1 MQQRHKDHNRYFNEQ
16 AECMRRYVIPYIEQ
30 QRPVTADMRVL
41 EIGCGEAGNL
51 LPFLDMGCEC
61 VGIDIDQPK
70 IDVGKTRFADHPH
83 ADRMHL
89 ICNDIYKVRPE
100 DLGEFDLIVLRD
112 VIEHIPHQEQFMH
125 NMKRFMNART
135 IVFFGFPVWCNP
147 FGGHQQVCR
156 NRVLSHL
163 PWMHLLPRP
172 LYKGLLR
179 LGHEPQGTID
189 GLMDVKTTGMS
200 IHHFERILKDE
211 HFRVLQHT
219 HSLINPNY
227 QIKFGLRPRVIPRL
241 LQIPYLSDFYTTAMY
256 YLVSLQA

>member
-1 MQQRHKDHNRYFNEQ
+1 MQERHKDHNRYFNEQ

-30 QRPVTADMRVL
+30 QRPVTPTMRVL

-70 IDVGKTRFADHPH
+70 IDVGKIRFADHPNS
-83 ADRMHL
+83 ARMHL

-125 NMKRFMNART
+125 NMKRFMNDRT

-147 FGGHQQVCR
+147 FGGHQQICR

-163 PWMHLLPRP
+163 PWMTFSRARSTADYSVSVTSPKALSTDSWTSRPRASAFTVSSV
-172 LYKGLLR
+172 YCA
-179 LGHEPQGTID
+179 
-189 GLMDVKTTGMS
+189 MS
-200 IHHFERILKDE
+200 ISMCCSTPTISSTPTTK
-211 HFRVLQHT
+211 
-219 HSLINPNY
+219 SS
-227 QIKFGLRPRVIPRL
+227 
-241 LQIPYLSDFYTTAMY
+241 SDFVPVSYPACYRFRTFPTSTPQPCTT
-256 YLVSLQA
+256 S

>member
-1 MQQRHKDHNRYFNEQ
+1 
-16 AECMRRYVIPYIEQ
+16 MRRYVIPYIEQ

-135 IVFFGFPVWCNP
+135 IVTEYCPTCHGCTCCHDLSTKVFSVWGMNP
-147 FGGHQQVCR
+147 KA
-156 NRVLSHL
+156 
-163 PWMHLLPRP
+163 LL
-172 LYKGLLR
+172 
-179 LGHEPQGTID
+179 TD
-189 GLMDVKTTGMS
+189 
-200 IHHFERILKDE
+200 
-211 HFRVLQHT
+211 
-219 HSLINPNY
+219 
-227 QIKFGLRPRVIPRL
+227 
-241 LQIPYLSDFYTTAMY
+241 
-256 YLVSLQA
+256 

>member
-51 LPFLDMGCEC
+51 LPFLDLGCEC
-61 VGIDIDQPK
+61 VGIDIDEPK
-70 IDVGKTRFADHPH
+70 IEVGKTRFATHPH

-89 ICNDIYKVRPE
+89 VCNDIYEVRPE
-100 DLGEFDLIVLRD
+100 DLGEFDIIVLRD
-112 VIEHIPHQEQFMH
+112 VIEHIPHQEVFMH
-125 NMKRFMNART
+125 NMKRFMTPRT

-147 FGGHQQVCR
+147 FGGHQQICR
-156 NRVLSHL
+156 SKVLSHL

-179 LGHEPQGTID
+179 LGHESQGTID
-189 GLMDVKTTGMS
+189 GLMDVKTTGIS
-200 IHHFERILKDE
+200 IHRFERILRAE
-211 HFRVLQHT
+211 HFHILQHT
-219 HSLINPNY
+219 HYLINPNY
-227 QIKFGLRPRVIPRL
+227 QIKFGLRPRVIPRP

-256 YLVSLQA
+256 YLVTL